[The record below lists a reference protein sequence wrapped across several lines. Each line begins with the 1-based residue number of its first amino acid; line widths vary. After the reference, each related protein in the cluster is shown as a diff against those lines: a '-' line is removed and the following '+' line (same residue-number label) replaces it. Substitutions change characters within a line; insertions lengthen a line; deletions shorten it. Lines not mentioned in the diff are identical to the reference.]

1 MTTLER
7 LVRSANHIAANLAT
21 DPDPTHATAQHIE
34 DFWDPRMK
42 AMIKAH
48 DGSGLSEV
56 AAAAIAFVNE
66 PA

>member
-21 DPDPTHATAQHIE
+21 DPDPTRATAQHIA

-48 DGSGLSEV
+48 DGSGLSAI
-56 AAAAIAFVNE
+56 AAAAIATFHE
-66 PA
+66 SA